1 MERTLIVGLG
11 NPGPQYEKTR
21 HNIGFM
27 VVDAIAREHNIDLS
41 KNKFNAFY
49 GAGDI
54 AQTPCVLLKPQTFMN
69 LSGRS
74 LVPALAF
81 YQIPIKRV
89 IVIHDEL
96 DIPYGQI
103 RLKTGGGHAG
113 HNGLRSIIELTGSA
127 DFMRVRM
134 GIGRPKFGDVSSFVL
149 SPFQTDEQATLSDLC
164 TQATTDIQTIL
175 QLGINQAMNQIHSRY
190 GK

>member
-27 VVDAIAREHNIDLS
+27 VVDAIARAHNIDLS
-41 KNKFNAFY
+41 KNKFNAVY
-49 GAGDI
+49 GTGEID
-54 AQTPCVLLKPQTFMN
+54 QTPCVLLKPQTFMN

-81 YQIPIKRV
+81 YQVPIKKV

-149 SPFQTDEQATLSDLC
+149 SPF
-164 TQATTDIQTIL
+164 
-175 QLGINQAMNQIHSRY
+175 
-190 GK
+190 

>member
-41 KNKFNAFY
+41 KNKFNALY

-54 AQTPCVLLKPQTFMN
+54 GQTPCVLLKPQTFMN

-149 SPFQTDEQATLSDLC
+149 SPFQSEEQMTLSDFC
-164 TQATTDIQTIL
+164 QQATQDIQTVL
-175 QLGINQAMNQIHSRY
+175 QLGINQAMNQVHSRY

>member
-21 HNIGFM
+21 HNIGFT
-27 VVDAIAREHNIDLS
+27 VLDAFAKEHDIDLT
-41 KNKFNAFY
+41 KNKFNAIY
-49 GAGDI
+49 GSAEV
-54 AQTPCVLLKPQTFMN
+54 AQNSCVLLKPQTFMN

-81 YQIPIKRV
+81 YQIPIKKV

-96 DIPYGQI
+96 DIPFGQI
-103 RLKTGGGHAG
+103 KLKVGGGHAG
-113 HNGLRSIIELTGSA
+113 HNGLRSIIELCGSA
-127 DFMRVRM
+127 DFIRIRM

-149 SPFQTDEQATLSDLC
+149 SPFTNDEQITLSTFCD
-164 TQATTDIQTIL
+164 QAVADIKTIL
-175 QLGINQAMNQIHSRY
+175 TQGVTQAMNLVHSRQS
-190 GK
+190 

>member
-27 VVDAIAREHNIDLS
+27 VVDAIARAHNIDLS
-41 KNKFNAFY
+41 KNKFNAVY
-49 GAGDI
+49 GTGEID
-54 AQTPCVLLKPQTFMN
+54 QTPCVLLKPQTFMN

-81 YQIPIKRV
+81 YQVPIKKV

-149 SPFQTDEQATLSDLC
+149 SPFQSEEQMTLSDFC
-164 TQATTDIQTIL
+164 QQATQDIQTVL
-175 QLGINQAMNQIHSRY
+175 QLGINQAMNQVHSRY